1 VAETVAPVVHGV
13 RRWLIAVAAF
23 AAGAVAAGAALGWA
37 LGSAAAW
44 AGGGGA
50 HAAWAAAAI
59 VAAYA
64 GREAGII
71 RLPVPQLRRQVP
83 QRWREVLPLPATSFL
98 YGAGLGVGFVTYVP
112 VATLAAVVAAIVLAD
127 PAAGAVA
134 LAASGAGRAIVLV
147 AATAGLRDWDMAAD
161 RFERAGR
168 WLRADGGGLRTAN
181 AGAMAALAGVL
192 VATTAPA
199 VAVAA
204 VRLDLGSR
212 HVADPS
218 PGPGHVLAWDE
229 VAGGVVQGKLRVN
242 GVVHDLPG
250 RAPDVDGTRVVV
262 DTGSEFQIVDTGS
275 LAVMRTLQLKGT
287 EPALFDHW
295 LVYRR
300 VATRRRLILYDLG
313 TNQSRVI
320 ASVKMRS
327 DLGEPDISGRRIA
340 YSVTGK
346 GRSSIRIYR
355 IDLQT
360 TGRVLQTP
368 IWSYSHASISGDS
381 VVYVRQAASGAAVW
395 HLDLVSGRS
404 HRVYR
409 VPHGTG
415 RALWSTATNGASAY
429 FTVYTKSESLI
440 WHA

>member
-1 VAETVAPVVHGV
+1 MAETVAPVVHGV

-23 AAGAVAAGAALGWA
+23 TAGAVAAGAALGWA
-37 LGSAAAW
+37 LGTAGAW
-44 AGGGGA
+44 AGGGSA

-64 GREAGII
+64 GREAGLL

-83 QRWREVLPLPATSFL
+83 QRWREVLPLPATAVL

-112 VATLAAVVAAIVLAD
+112 VATFAAVVAAIVLAD

-134 LAASGAGRAIVLV
+134 LGAFGAGRALVLV
-147 AATAGLRDWDMAAD
+147 AATAGLRDWDQAAD

-168 WLRADGGGLRTAN
+168 WLRAGGGGLRTAN

-192 VATTAPA
+192 VATAAPA
-199 VAVAA
+199 AAVAA
-204 VRLDLGSR
+204 VQLDLGSH
-212 HVADPS
+212 HVADPA
-218 PGPGHVLAWDE
+218 PGPGHVLAWDQ
-229 VAGGVVQGKLRVN
+229 VAGGVVQGKLRVG

-250 RAPDVDGTRVVV
+250 RTPDIDGTRVVV
-262 DTGSEFQIVDTGS
+262 DTGSAFQIVDTGS

-300 VATRRRLILYDLG
+300 VTTKRQLILYNLG

-320 ASVKMRS
+320 ATVRMRS
-327 DLGEPDISGRRIA
+327 DLGEPDISGRRVA
-340 YSVTGK
+340 YTVTGK
-346 GRSSIRIYR
+346 GRSSLRIYR

-360 TGRVLQTP
+360 TRRVLETP
-368 IWSYSHASISGDS
+368 IWAYSHASISGDS
-381 VVYVRQAASGAAVW
+381 VVYVRQAAHGAAVW
-395 HLDLVSGRS
+395 RLDLVSGRAQ
-404 HRVYR
+404 RVYR
-409 VPHGTG
+409 APHGTG
-415 RALWSTATNGASAY
+415 RALWSTATNGTSAF

>member
-1 VAETVAPVVHGV
+1 MAVAETVAPVVHGV
-13 RRWLIAVAAF
+13 RRWLIAVGAF

-37 LGSAAAW
+37 LGSAGAW
-44 AGGGGA
+44 AGGGSA

-64 GREAGII
+64 AREAGIL

-83 QRWREVLPLPATSFL
+83 QRWREILPLPATAFL
-98 YGAGLGVGFVTYVP
+98 YGAGLGIGF
-112 VATLAAVVAAIVLAD
+112 
-127 PAAGAVA
+127 
-134 LAASGAGRAIVLV
+134 V
-147 AATAGLRDWDMAAD
+147 AATAGLRDWDEAAD

-168 WLRADGGGLRTAN
+168 WLRAGGGGLRTAN

-199 VAVAA
+199 AAVAA
-204 VRLDLGSR
+204 VRLDLGSH

-218 PGPGHVLAWDE
+218 PGPGHVLAWDD

-242 GVVHDLPG
+242 GVVNDLPG
-250 RAPDVDGTRVVV
+250 RTPDVDGTRVVV
-262 DTGSEFQIVDTGS
+262 DTGSAFQIIDTGS

-300 VATRRRLILYDLG
+300 ITTKRRLILYDLG

-327 DLGEPDISGRRIA
+327 DLGEP
-340 YSVTGK
+340 
-346 GRSSIRIYR
+346 
-355 IDLQT
+355 
-360 TGRVLQTP
+360 
-368 IWSYSHASISGDS
+368 
-381 VVYVRQAASGAAVW
+381 
-395 HLDLVSGRS
+395 
-404 HRVYR
+404 
-409 VPHGTG
+409 
-415 RALWSTATNGASAY
+415 
-429 FTVYTKSESLI
+429 
-440 WHA
+440 

>member
-1 VAETVAPVVHGV
+1 MAETVAPVVHGV
-13 RRWLIAVAAF
+13 RRWLIAVGAF

-44 AGGGGA
+44 AGGGST

-64 GREAGII
+64 GREAGIL

-83 QRWREVLPLPATSFL
+83 QRWREILPLPATAFL

-112 VATLAAVVAAIVLAD
+112 VATFAAVVAAIVLAD

-134 LAASGAGRAIVLV
+134 LAAFGAGRAIVLV
-147 AATAGLRDWDMAAD
+147 AATAGLRDWDEAAD

-168 WLRADGGGLRTAN
+168 WLRAGGGGLRTAN

-192 VATTAPA
+192 VVTAAPA
-199 VAVAA
+199 SAVAA
-204 VRLDLGSR
+204 VRLDLGSH

-218 PGPGHVLAWDE
+218 PGPGHVLAWDQ
-229 VAGGVVQGKLRVN
+229 VTGAVVQGKLRAN
-242 GVVHDLPG
+242 GVVNDLPG
-250 RAPDVDGTRVVV
+250 KTPDVDGTRVVV
-262 DTGSEFQIVDTGS
+262 DTGSAFQIIDTGS

-300 VATRRRLILYDLG
+300 VTTKRRLILYDLG

-327 DLGEPDISGRRIA
+327 DLGEPDISGRRVVYA
-340 YSVTGK
+340 VTGK

-360 TGRVLQTP
+360 TRRVLETP
-368 IWSYSHASISGDS
+368 IWLYSHASISGDS
-381 VVYVRQAASGAAVW
+381 VVYVRQAGSGAAVW
-395 HLDLVSGRS
+395 RLDLVSG
-404 HRVYR
+404 HTQRVYR
-409 VPHGTG
+409 VPNGTR
-415 RALWSTATNGASAY
+415 RALWSTATNGTSAF